1 VFGIAKEWQTKR
13 TRRLAVV
20 SRGERVVLVEY
31 SKDKEIR
38 EMVVKS
44 LLMCGFV
51 KMFVKSI
58 LASSLTKSA
67 FSGIPTYK
75 AKLL

>member
-1 VFGIAKEWQTKR
+1 M
-13 TRRLAVV
+13 
-20 SRGERVVLVEY
+20 VLVEY

-38 EMVVKS
+38 EMVVNS

-67 FSGIPTYK
+67 LSGISTYK

>member
-1 VFGIAKEWQTKR
+1 MLGTAKERQTKR
-13 TRRLAVV
+13 ACRLVVV

-67 FSGIPTYK
+67 LSGISTYK